1 MPDWKSLASTKRDS
15 ILSSIPEKW
24 RLPADKLPS
33 NKEQRDVTK
42 YVHQFLSEKEIEITE
57 TDVVGIAEKTTS
69 GTWSAVEVTE
79 AFCHRASLAHQLVR
93 TPAHSSHDLNT
104 NDGSRQTASTKRS
117 SLQLL
122 PMRKLSTNTSQ
133 KKESHWVHYTG
144 CPFR

>member
-1 MPDWKSLASTKRDS
+1 MSDWKSLASAKRDS

-69 GTWSAVEVTE
+69 GSWSAVEVTE
-79 AFCHRASLAHQLVR
+79 AFCHRAGLAHQLVR
-93 TPAHSSHDLNT
+93 IPAHSSYDPNT
-104 NDGSRQTASTKRS
+104 NGHSRQTASTKHS
-117 SLQLL
+117 SLQHLL
-122 PMRKLSTNTSQ
+122 TRKLSTNTSRR
-133 KKESHWVHYTG
+133 KESQ
-144 CPFR
+144 

>member
-1 MPDWKSLASTKRDS
+1 MSDWKSLASAKRDS

-57 TDVVGIAEKTTS
+57 TDLVGIAEKTAS

-79 AFCHRASLAHQLVR
+79 AFCHRAGLAHQLVS
-93 TPAHSSHDLNT
+93 TLKHSSHDPNT
-104 NDGSRQTASTKRS
+104 DGLFRQTASTKHS
-117 SLQLL
+117 SLQPS
-122 PMRKLSTNTSQ
+122 PMRKLSTNTSP
-133 KKESHWVHYTG
+133 KKENPWARYTG
-144 CPFR
+144 CPSP